1 MTAVARD
8 SDVSHATAAPG
19 GFPGQL
25 ADARFPAHMR
35 LARPQLVTERASRW
49 SSGQLTHDRQLDRS
63 RGWLA
68 ETTAAVLVLRSSL
81 SSYSVVREGQPTGWR
96 RGPCRST

>member
-8 SDVSHATAAPG
+8 SDVSHTTAAPG
-19 GFPGQL
+19 GFPGRL
-25 ADARFPAHMR
+25 ADARFPAHLR

-68 ETTAAVLVLRSSL
+68 ETTAAVLGAIDTVFARSNIS
-81 SSYSVVREGQPTGWR
+81 EEN
-96 RGPCRST
+96 